1 MVYHC
6 RMQTAWKYE
15 KGVDTMKK
23 QWKIIGA
30 LGLSLSLLM
39 SSTALV

>member
-23 QWKIIGA
+23 QWKIIG
-30 LGLSLSLLM
+30 LWDSPSPF
-39 SSTALV
+39 

>member
-6 RMQTAWKYE
+6 RMQTAWKFE

-23 QWKIIGA
+23 QWKIIGFP
-30 LGLSLSLLM
+30 SHFC
-39 SSTALV
+39 

>member
-15 KGVDTMKK
+15 KGVDTMKNNGK
-23 QWKIIGA
+23 S
-30 LGLSLSLLM
+30 LGLWDSPSPF
-39 SSTALV
+39 